1 MADRGLPGTWPADLT
16 PAMIA
21 RQPAISHPTLSPDG
35 TRLAYL
41 REFDARTDLWC
52 GEIGGVTRQI
62 TVDHAIGHGSYT
74 WSPDDTRIAFTSAED
89 GKLWRCAVDG
99 GRPRRISRVEG
110 HLHSP
115 VYSPDGRFIAFLCMR
130 GSTVDL
136 MVMSSDGNWTA
147 RVNRGSDIPL
157 APSWHPDSRRLAWA
171 AYPYNLMPWD
181 QSALVTA
188 SIGGDPRPNEIAGG
202 ERVAWAQPRFSPD
215 GQRIV
220 CVADRGGYLNVTEMN
235 ADGSQPRVLHDEPF
249 EHGEPCYSPDGGRLV
264 YTRNVDGHCQLWT
277 VPSGGGEASPL
288 VDLPGH
294 AVNPNWSPDGQ
305 SVVYLFDSPVEPPD
319 VWQVDIANGGRE
331 RLSDSR
337 LGGIDPESLVWP
349 ESVRWRSPD
358 GFEVQ
363 GQLYVPPNAQL
374 GEHGC
379 LVMIHG
385 GPMNQSRVSWNGIV
399 QFLVQRGWVVIQP
412 NYRGSL
418 GFGRAYREAL
428 FGSWGKGDLSDNLG
442 AIDYC
447 AGRGLIRRDR
457 VVAWGGSAGGYST
470 FVCLTKAPEVFAAGI
485 ALYGLVDI
493 YAFGLETHRYERY
506 YVESITGPSSENYAL
521 WHERSPI
528 NSVDQ
533 IGAPLLIL
541 QGAADPVVSQTQ
553 PDTIVRE
560 LDRRNLDYEYIVYPG
575 EGHGFRQVRHVID
588 STERIDR
595 FLRQK
600 VLRAPEP
607 DPLGVLDYPPTPYV
621 ERRFSNE
628 K

>member
-1 MADRGLPGTWPADLT
+1 
-16 PAMIA
+16 MIA
-21 RQPAISHPTLSPDG
+21 RQPAISHPSLSPDG
-35 TRLAYL
+35 TGLAYL

-52 GEIGGVTRQI
+52 GKINGPARQI
-62 TVDHAIGHGSYT
+62 TADHSVGHGSYV
-74 WSPDDTRIAFTSAED
+74 WSPDGREFVFTSAED
-89 GKLWRCAVDG
+89 GKLWRCSVDG

-110 HLHSP
+110 QLHSP
-115 VYSPDGRFIAFLCMR
+115 VYSPDGRFIAFLCQR

-136 MVMSSDGNWTA
+136 MVMSADGNWTA

-157 APSWHPDSRRLAWA
+157 APCWHPDSRRLIWA
-171 AYPYNLMPWD
+171 AYPYDLMPWD
-181 QSALVTA
+181 QSAIVTA
-188 SIGGDPRPNEIAGG
+188 SIGGDQRPQVIAGG
-202 ERVAWAQPRFSPD
+202 NRVAWAQPRFSPD

-220 CVADRGGYLNVTEMN
+220 CVADQSGFLNVTEIN
-235 ADGSQPRVLHDEPF
+235 ADGSDSRVLHAESF
-249 EHGEPCYSPDGGRLV
+249 EHGEPCYSPDGSRIV
-264 YTRNVDGHCQLWT
+264 YTRNVDGHYQLWT
-277 VPSGGGEASPL
+277 VPSGGGEAGPL
-288 VDLPGH
+288 VEAPGH
-294 AVNPNWSPDGQ
+294 AVSPSWTPNDQ
-305 SVVYLFDSPVEPPD
+305 SVVYLFDSPAEPPD
-319 VWQVDIANGGRE
+319 IWQVNVASSERE
-331 RLSDSR
+331 RRTDSR
-337 LGGIDPESLVWP
+337 LGGIDPDSLVWP

-363 GQLYVPPNAQL
+363 GQLYVPQQHQP

-385 GPMNQSRVSWNGIV
+385 GPMNQSRVTWNGIV

-418 GFGRAYREAL
+418 GFGRTYREAL
-428 FGSWGKGDLSDNLG
+428 FGNWGKGDLTDNLG
-442 AIDYC
+442 AVEFC

-470 FVCLTKAPEVFAAGI
+470 FVCLTKAPDVFAAGI

-493 YAFGLETHRYERY
+493 YTFGLETHRYERY
-506 YVESITGPSSENYAL
+506 YVESIMGASSDNYAL

-528 NSVDQ
+528 NNVDQ
-533 IGAPLLIL
+533 INAPLLIL
-541 QGAADPVVSQTQ
+541 QGAADPVVSQMQ
-553 PDTIVRE
+553 SDTIVRE
-560 LDRRNLDYEYIVYPG
+560 LERRHLDYEYRVYPG

-607 DPLGVLDYPPTPYV
+607 DPLGVLDYPPMPLIDRSRD
-621 ERRFSNE
+621 EQKRGEDGRS
-628 K
+628 

>member
-1 MADRGLPGTWPADLT
+1 
-16 PAMIA
+16 MIA
-21 RQPAISHPTLSPDG
+21 RQPAISHPGVAPNG
-35 TRLAYL
+35 THLAYL

-52 GEIGGVTRQI
+52 GEIDGVIRQI
-62 TVDHAIGHGSYT
+62 SVDHAIGHGSYA
-74 WSPDDTRIAFTSAED
+74 WSPDGKRFVFTSAED
-89 GKLWRCAVDG
+89 SKLWCCSANG

-110 HLHSP
+110 QLHSP
-115 VYSPDGRFIAFLCMR
+115 VYSPDGRFIAFLCQR

-136 MVMSSDGNWTA
+136 MVMSSDGNWTV
-147 RVNRGSDIPL
+147 RVNRGSDIPQ
-157 APSWHPDSRRLAWA
+157 APSWHPDSRRLVWS

-181 QSALVTA
+181 QSKLVTA
-188 SIGGDPRPNEIAGG
+188 SIGVDQRPEVIADG

-220 CVADRGGYLNVTEMN
+220 CVSDQGGFLNVTEM
-235 ADGSQPRVLHDEPF
+235 ASDGSLPRVVHAESF
-249 EHGEPCYSPDGGRLV
+249 EHGEPSYSPDGSRIV
-264 YTRNVDGHCQLWT
+264 YTRNVDGNYQLWM
-277 VPSGGGEASPL
+277 VPSGGGEASP
-288 VDLPGH
+288 VADTSGH
-294 AVNPNWSPDGQ
+294 AVSPIWEPDGR
-305 SVVYLFDSPVEPPD
+305 SIVYLFDSPVEPPD
-319 VWQVDIANGGRE
+319 IWRVDVETGECE
-331 RLSDSR
+331 RITDTR
-337 LGGIDPESLVWP
+337 IGGIDQETLVWP
-349 ESVRWRSPD
+349 ESVRWKSPD

-363 GQLYVPPNAQL
+363 GQLYVPSDVRP

-385 GPMNQSRVSWNGIV
+385 GPMNQSRVNWNGVV

-442 AIDYC
+442 AVDFC
-447 AGRGLIRRDR
+447 EARGLIRRDR

-506 YVESITGPSSENYAL
+506 YVESIMGPSSGNYAL

-528 NSVDQ
+528 NDVDR
-533 IGAPLLIL
+533 ITAPLLIL
-541 QGAADPVVSQTQ
+541 QGAADPVVSQAQ
-553 PDTIVRE
+553 SDTIVRE
-560 LDRRNLDYEYIVYPG
+560 LDRRHLDFEYQVYPG
-575 EGHGFRQVRHVID
+575 EGHGFRKVRHVID

-607 DPLGVLDYPPTPYV
+607 DPLGVLDYPPMPFV
-621 ERRFSNE
+621 ERRSNE
-628 K
+628 AK